1 MCKALYPLADAELE
15 VDVARLQVQA
25 AVSETLLVSVFLGT
39 DIPDLGM
46 LLQSRS
52 KQSEEKAMVMI
63 RCMKNEIKKT
73 SLE

>member
-1 MCKALYPLADAELE
+1 MDG
-15 VDVARLQVQA
+15 ARLPVQA
-25 AVSETLLVSVFLGT
+25 EVSETLPVSVLLGT

-46 LLQSRS
+46 LFQSRS
-52 KQSEEKAMVMI
+52 KQSEEKGMVMI